1 MKISIQIPT
10 YKQPK
15 TLLRAVKSA
24 LNQDYPNIEV
34 VVLDDSPLGEGFN
47 LLSSIDDNRLKVYK
61 NAQNIGRSGTYRKLL
76 YELITGDFVVNLD
89 GDDYFEDT
97 TFLSRA
103 ADLLLNNNNTVFYQ
117 ATIYALVNGE
127 KAYQFKHDLIKKKDE
142 YLVLK
147 GKDYFVNFFKNNY
160 FGHLA
165 TVYNVELARS
175 VGFYEYKNL
184 NSDAESLLKLALLG
198 DVILENKCIGVWVIH
213 ENNESKKYL
222 NKSYQMDVIA
232 SFNRLKLFSEK
243 YIGLDS
249 ACAWERMAI
258 RSLNVSLLHE
268 SAKENFQSFLLM
280 NLLNFSYYLTIVK
293 ISIKKLFKRPI

>member
-24 LNQDYPNIEV
+24 LAQDYPNIEV
-34 VVLDDSPLGEGFN
+34 VVLDDSPLGEGFD
-47 LLSSIDDNRLKVYK
+47 LLSSVSDKRLRAYK
-61 NAQNIGRSGTYRKLL
+61 NLQNIGRTGTYRKLL

-103 ADLLLNNNNTVFYQ
+103 VECISNNSSIVFYQ

-127 KAYQFKHDLIKKKDE
+127 KGYQFKHDLIKNHRWLILD
-142 YLVLK
+142 

-165 TVYNVELARS
+165 TVYNVKLARS

-213 ENNESKKYL
+213 ENNESKKCL
-222 NKSYQMDVIA
+222 NKSYQMDVIE
-232 SFNRLKLFSEK
+232 SFKRLKLFSEK
-243 YIGLDS
+243 YIGVAS
-249 ACAWERMAI
+249 AYSWERMAI
-258 RSLNVSLLHE
+258 KSLNRSLLHE
-268 SAKENFQSFLLM
+268 SAKENFKSFLLI
-280 NLLNFSYYLTIVK
+280 NLFNFSYYITIVK
-293 ISIKKLFKRPI
+293 ITLKKLLKRPI